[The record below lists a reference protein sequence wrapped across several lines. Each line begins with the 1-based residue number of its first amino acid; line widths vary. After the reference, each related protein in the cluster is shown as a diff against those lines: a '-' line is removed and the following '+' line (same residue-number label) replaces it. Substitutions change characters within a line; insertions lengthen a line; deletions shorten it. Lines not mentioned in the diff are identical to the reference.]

1 MLSRQ
6 LWFTAPGQVEVREH
20 SLPDLQA
27 NQVLVESLCSA
38 ISTGTELLVFRN
50 QLPEGMPLDTTIE
63 NLKSQSITYPL
74 QYGYATVGIIQ
85 NTGAAVDR
93 TLIGKTVFAYAPHAS
108 HSIVSLDNIVILPDD
123 MKNEDAAFLAN
134 METAVNLVQDGAPLL
149 GESVAVIGIGTVGLL
164 TCAALETFP
173 LSGLYALDNMESRR
187 KLLTDNVNCIALS
200 SDKDDA
206 TSNIKILC
214 PQVGPDPGVDLC
226 IEVTGNP
233 DALNLAIELCAY
245 DGRIV
250 VGSWYGNK
258 SSAVNLGGKFH
269 RNRLNIISSQVSTI
283 SSNLLGRWNKK
294 RRLEFTCKMINKI
307 RPGKFINKKIQFEQ
321 AQQAYEL
328 LDNSPGEITQVLLEY

>member
-20 SLPDLQA
+20 SLPAPQA
-27 NQVLVESLCSA
+27 NQVLIESLCSA

-50 QLPEGMPLDTTIE
+50 QLPEGMPLDTSIE

-85 NTGAAVDR
+85 NTGAAVD
-93 TLIGKTVFAYAPHAS
+93 TSLIGKTVFAFAPHAS

-134 METAVNLVQDGAPLL
+134 METAVNIVQDGSPLL

-164 TCAALETFP
+164 TCAVLETFP
-173 LSGLYALDNMESRR
+173 LSGLYALDNLESRR
-187 KLLTDNVNCIALS
+187 KLLTDNVSCSAFS
-200 SDKDDA
+200 SDDA
-206 TSNIKILC
+206 TRNIKMSC
-214 PQVGPDPGVDLC
+214 PQTGPEPGVDLC

-250 VGSWYGNK
+250 VGSWYGSK

-294 RRLEFTCKMINKI
+294 RRLDFTCQMINKI
-307 RPGKFINKKIQFEQ
+307 QPGKFINKKINLEQ

-328 LDNSPGEITQVLLEY
+328 LDNSPEEITQVLLEY